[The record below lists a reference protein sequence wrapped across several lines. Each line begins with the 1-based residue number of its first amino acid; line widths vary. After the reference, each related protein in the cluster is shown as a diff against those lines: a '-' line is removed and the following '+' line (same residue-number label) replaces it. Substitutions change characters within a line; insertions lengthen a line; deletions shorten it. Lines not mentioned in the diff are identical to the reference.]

1 MRFATDQGSVRIAYD
16 VLGTGAPTVMLH
28 DFGESSGFWHE
39 IGCVEACLAHGRQV
53 VLVDLRGHG
62 ASSKPSDPTCY
73 GPSAGTRD
81 VLAVLDHA
89 GIDRA
94 DLLGYGAGGRLALR
108 VAAAAPE
115 RVHAV
120 AAGGAHPFAE
130 RTEPCREALAKG
142 LEPWVRLVEAKA
154 GGLSFGRRSRLR
166 ANEPSALRAAIAFDR
181 TDMSDAVARS
191 GVPILLFLGKK
202 DPRYPLALSFAE
214 RSGARVIGMPEH
226 DFQSAAAA
234 LPQILPA
241 ILAFFHQP
249 DQAIASEHPP
259 IGLWSGCWS

>member
-1 MRFATDQGSVRIAYD
+1 MRFAADEGSVRIAYD
-16 VLGTGAPTVMLH
+16 VLGTGTATVMLH

-73 GPSAGTRD
+73 GPFIRTRD
-81 VLAVLDHA
+81 VVAVLDHA
-89 GIDRA
+89 GIAQA
-94 DLLGYGAGGRLALR
+94 DFLGYGSGGRLALR
-108 VAAAAPE
+108 MTTVARD

-142 LEPWVRLVEAKA
+142 LEPWVKLVEAKA
-154 GGLSFGRRSRLR
+154 GAISAGRRSRLR
-166 ANEPSALRAAIAFDR
+166 ANEPEALRAAIAFDR
-181 TDMSDAVARS
+181 PDMSDAVARS
-191 GVPILLFLGKK
+191 GVPILLFLGMN

-214 RSGARVIGMPEH
+214 QSGARVIGMPEH
-226 DFQSAAAA
+226 DFQSAAVAIPHILPGLLGFFDQPDRA
-234 LPQILPA
+234 LP
-241 ILAFFHQP
+241 
-249 DQAIASEHPP
+249 SEHPP
-259 IGLWSGCWS
+259 MGLWSGCWS

>member
-1 MRFATDQGSVRIAYD
+1 MRFAADQGSVQIAYD
-16 VLGTGAPTVMLH
+16 VLGIGAPVVMLH

-39 IGCVEACLAHGRQV
+39 IGCVESCLAHGRQV

-73 GPSAGTRD
+73 GPLICTRD
-81 VLAVLDHA
+81 VIAVLDDA
-89 GIDRA
+89 GIGRA
-94 DLLGYGAGGRLALR
+94 DFLGYGWGGRLALR
-108 VAAAAPE
+108 LAAVAPE

-142 LEPWVRLVEAKA
+142 LEPWVKLVEARA
-154 GGLSFGRRSRLR
+154 GAISAGRRSRLR
-166 ANEPSALRAAIAFDR
+166 ANEPAALRAAIAFDR
-181 TDMSDAVARS
+181 PDMSDAVARS
-191 GVPILLFLGKK
+191 GAPILLFLGKN

-226 DFQSAAAA
+226 DFQSAAGAIPHILSRLLGFFDQPDRA
-234 LPQILPA
+234 LP
-241 ILAFFHQP
+241 
-249 DQAIASEHPP
+249 SEHPP
-259 IGLWSGCWS
+259 IGLWSGFWS